1 MEVESPKNHNMLNR
15 RMQVYSWQNIS
26 KSMDWFLYDIALR
39 HERVKEEKKHISYI
53 IC

>member
-1 MEVESPKNHNMLNR
+1 
-15 RMQVYSWQNIS
+15 MQVYSWQNIS

-39 HERVKEEKKHISYI
+39 YERVKEDKKHISYI